1 MILSL
6 ITSSLLTSVQ
16 LLVPRDCW
24 YTATIGSDFEK
35 TSLSCRL
42 AQEMRSS
49 TREDGV
55 ALPGGPPGGAG
66 IAEGPTGY
74 GVAICLV

>member
-1 MILSL
+1 M
-6 ITSSLLTSVQ
+6 
-16 LLVPRDCW
+16 
-24 YTATIGSDFEK
+24 ATIGSDFEK

-55 ALPGGPPGGAG
+55 AELPGGPLGGPPGGPG
-66 IAEGPTGY
+66 IADGPTGY
-74 GVAICLV
+74 GVAILESLNQ

>member
-1 MILSL
+1 M
-6 ITSSLLTSVQ
+6 
-16 LLVPRDCW
+16 
-24 YTATIGSDFEK
+24 ATIGSDFEK

-55 ALPGGPPGGAG
+55 AELPGGPPGGPG
-66 IAEGPTGY
+66 IADGPTGY
-74 GVAICLV
+74 GVAILESLNQ